1 MAYTKPYAAYQQT
14 GIKTASKG
22 KLIVMLYEGSMQ
34 HMNSALRLFDTERK
48 LPVNSI
54 EKFHNHVVKAQEII
68 TELMVSL
75 NMDDGGEIAQ
85 NLMALYRFF
94 NKELMDISMSHDFEK
109 LSDIS
114 KLVGELCE
122 SWRIVIA
129 NSPMMAEQ
137 HEALNVSG

>member
-22 KLIVMLYEGSMQ
+22 KLIVMLYEGAVQNMYA
-34 HMNSALRLFDTERK
+34 ALRLFDTEKK

-54 EKFHNHVVKAQEII
+54 EKFHNHVVKSQEII

-85 NLMALYRFF
+85 NLMSLYRFF
-94 NKELMDISMSHDFEK
+94 NKELMDVSISHDYTK
-109 LSDIS
+109 LNDIN
-114 KLVGELCE
+114 KLMGELCE
-122 SWRIVIA
+122 SWKIVIA
-129 NSPMMAEQ
+129 SPMMNEQ
-137 HEALNVSG
+137 HVALNVSG